1 MVAGL
6 GVPIFRVFTV
16 GEMCFVKVFEGSKK
30 IGS

>member
-16 GEMCFVKVFEGSKK
+16 FNGPKK
-30 IGS
+30 LRQFLKADSAK